1 MTPTQLRTLTTAREQ
16 RRLAVLVTRL
26 ADGTQHLLVQ
36 DAHDLL
42 VRNAGEPSAEPDPSL
57 LAAARDAAGTGRSV
71 TVEIDGAEWFL
82 QVHAPRQHLVL
93 IGAVHVAQAL
103 VRLAHALGMK
113 VSVVDPR
120 AGFATAE
127 RFPDIELLQSW
138 PAEALDE
145 LRPDRFTAVVSLSHE
160 PRLDDPALDVAL
172 RTRAFYVGALG
183 SRKTQEARRHRLAAL
198 GHDAA
203 ALARLHGPVGLA
215 IGAIGPEEI
224 ALSIMAEIVAVRRG
238 AVA

>member
-1 MTPTQLRTLTTAREQ
+1 MTPAHLRALTAAREQ
-16 RRLAVLVTRL
+16 RQLAVLATRL
-26 ADGTQHLLVQ
+26 ADGAQHLLVQ
-36 DAHDLL
+36 SGRELGADL
-42 VRNAGEPSAEPDPSL
+42 EPPL
-57 LAAARDAAGTGRSV
+57 LAAAREAAAAGRSV
-71 TVEIDGAEWFL
+71 TVDIAGAEWFI
-82 QVHAPRQHLVL
+82 QVHAPRPRLVL

-103 VRLAHALGMK
+103 IPLAHTLGMT

-120 AGFATAE
+120 SGFATVE
-127 RFPDIELLQSW
+127 RFPDVELLNSW
-138 PAEALDE
+138 PADALDE
-145 LRPDRFTAVVSLSHE
+145 LRPDAFTAVVSLSHE

-183 SRKTQEARRHRLAAL
+183 SRKTQAARRERLAAF
-198 GHDAA
+198 GHDDA